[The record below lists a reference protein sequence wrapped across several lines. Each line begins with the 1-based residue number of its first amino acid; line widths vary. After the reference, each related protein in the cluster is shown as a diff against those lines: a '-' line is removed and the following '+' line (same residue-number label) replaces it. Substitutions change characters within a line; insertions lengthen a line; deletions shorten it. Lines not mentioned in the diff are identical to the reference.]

1 MHCEIPP
8 FETVFSH
15 GPVLGSELTN
25 TYKKTILIH
34 MKTTLILDDELV
46 AKAARLSGI
55 DGKTA
60 LVHAGLRALVAAESA
75 RRLAALGGTEKDLR
89 LVRRRRSL
97 SPSNRHSS

>member
-1 MHCEIPP
+1 MH
-8 FETVFSH
+8 
-15 GPVLGSELTN
+15 
-25 TYKKTILIH
+25 
-34 MKTTLILDDELV
+34 MRTTLILDDELL
-46 AKAARLSGI
+46 AKAAKLSGI